1 MTETTSRPGAPAEHL
16 SLEEASALAPAVTP
30 QEAAAR
36 VTEGALLLDV
46 RSEAGRPRT
55 GAIPG
60 ATVADRYAIDDEF
73 DLTAATRHAP
83 VVSLD
88 TPIVVVCGSVRG
100 SGPVAAELRARGF
113 TDVVHVD
120 GGFPA
125 WQEAG
130 LPTDAP
136 VE

>member
-1 MTETTSRPGAPAEHL
+1 MTDTTARPGAPAEHL
-16 SLEEASALAPAVTP
+16 SLEDAAALAPVVSAA
-30 QEAAAR
+30 EAAER
-36 VTEGALLLDV
+36 VAGGAFLVDV
-46 RSEAGRPRT
+46 RSAAGRSRT
-55 GAIPG
+55 GTIPG

-136 VE
+136 VG